1 MFIKQKEK
9 KEREMKDIVKNFEE
23 ITERRDTL
31 REEVNEANEAVEKAK
46 NAAAVTEGVGGQTE
60 EVEM

>member
-1 MFIKQKEK
+1 
-9 KEREMKDIVKNFEE
+9 MKYIVKNFEE